1 MEFEIYKRLE
11 LQPIIQ
17 NTEKLDLVVAI
28 EQNQNINI
36 VRICDSNKY
45 PGIFVVATIDICIP
59 TNGVYRGLDVRSQ
72 EEVVFYIP
80 INYPLSAPSV
90 IPARDDFPANEIP
103 HMNLCISGTDIRELN
118 LCLYRGLAYE
128 NLDCIKSCEI

>member
-1 MEFEIYKRLE
+1 MGSIDMEFEIYKRLE

-45 PGIFVVATIDICIP
+45 PGIFVVATNP
-59 TNGVYRGLDVRSQ
+59 LDVMT
-72 EEVVFYIP
+72 YITLK
-80 INYPLSAPSV
+80 YSKL
-90 IPARDDFPANEIP
+90 PANKVIG
-103 HMNLCISGTDIRELN
+103 SGTT
-118 LCLYRGLAYE
+118 
-128 NLDCIKSCEI
+128 LDTARLR